1 MIKWHERAMAKVGL
15 RIAGL
20 ALLALAWLF
29 EKDLAALVRAA
40 APDATTPTEFLLA
53 MLLFLGASAGAALVI
68 YGPGLWRKVQV
79 AERWTTRTDDRDVG
93 KKAS

>member
-1 MIKWHERAMAKVGL
+1 MIKWYERATAKIGL
-15 RIAGL
+15 RLAGL

-40 APDATTPTEFLLA
+40 APDATTPAEVLLA

-68 YGPGLWRKVQV
+68 YGPGLWKKVQV
-79 AERWTTRTDDRDVG
+79 AERWTTRTNEGEGG
-93 KKAS
+93 KVS